1 LSALWDSQRQA
12 FCLPKRRDNERLGR
26 IEKGFLRA
34 DGNFETWVAWSW
46 SQDGHRPR
54 LGERERICVSFSVFW
69 GLRSSIQLI
78 EENVIFV
85 VVCGVE
91 YIVMYEICNAGSFLS
106 VSTYIYIHL
115 ELFGISLC
123 GSLTK
128 EAMPFV
134 PLS

>member
-1 LSALWDSQRQA
+1 M
-12 FCLPKRRDNERLGR
+12 
-26 IEKGFLRA
+26 
-34 DGNFETWVAWSW
+34 AWSW
-46 SQDGHRPR
+46 SQDGHSPR
-54 LGERERICVSFSVFW
+54 LGERERICVSFSVSL

-91 YIVMYEICNAGSFLS
+91 YIVIYEVCNTNSFLS
-106 VSTYIYIHL
+106 VSTCIYIHL
-115 ELFGISLC
+115 ELFGILLC

-128 EAMPFV
+128 ETIPFV